1 MVFEKYLEENATLI
15 NEELD
20 LILSEFLNETKKTN
34 IKLLP
39 FALGLL
45 NSTRGGKRI
54 RGVLLKLG
62 FEIASGSPNLR
73 NDVLRVASALE
84 ILHTAFLI
92 HDDIMD
98 KSEERRG
105 QPSLYKLL
113 GIPQAIN
120 VGDIGLYLPI
130 KLISEANFLGEVKI
144 KAINFLSE
152 MVINTGFG
160 QILDVE
166 EDKSEIEFIRLYK
179 TAKYT
184 VAGPLQMGAILAGM
198 DPTSPEFRG
207 IKEFGEKL
215 GIAFQIQ
222 DDILDKE
229 IADIETA
236 KKEALKYT
244 AEAKEMIDDITGN
257 ARFKIILKEMTEY
270 MMGRNKYINLIRN

>member
-105 QPSLYKLL
+105 QPSLYQALRPKDGRVGGDHL
-113 GIPQAIN
+113 GISQPIS

-130 KLISEANFLGEVKI
+130 KIITESNFLGEYKKKI
-144 KAINFLSE
+144 KCI
-152 MVINTGFG
+152 
-160 QILDVE
+160 
-166 EDKSEIEFIRLYK
+166 
-179 TAKYT
+179 
-184 VAGPLQMGAILAGM
+184 
-198 DPTSPEFRG
+198 
-207 IKEFGEKL
+207 IKL
-215 GIAFQIQ
+215 
-222 DDILDKE
+222 
-229 IADIETA
+229 
-236 KKEALKYT
+236 
-244 AEAKEMIDDITGN
+244 N
-257 ARFKIILKEMTEY
+257 
-270 MMGRNKYINLIRN
+270 

>member
-98 KSEERRG
+98 KSEERRS

-222 DDILDKE
+222 DDILDKD

-270 MMGRNKYINLIRN
+270 MMERNK

>member
-270 MMGRNKYINLIRN
+270 MMGRNK

>member
-270 MMGRNKYINLIRN
+270 MMERNK